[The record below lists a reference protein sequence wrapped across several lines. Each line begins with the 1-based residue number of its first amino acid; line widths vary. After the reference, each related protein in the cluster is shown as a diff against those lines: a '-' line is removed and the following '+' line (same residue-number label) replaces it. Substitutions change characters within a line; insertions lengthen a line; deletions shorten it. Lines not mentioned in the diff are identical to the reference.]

1 MTFRTSVISMV
12 TQTHPNR
19 FQPFG
24 YFKSKA
30 HKPNLVSA
38 ADMRNTVKS
47 LNAFYDFLL
56 RSSFCNAKK
65 SMLQLP
71 KCCSYNRNIDIL
83 FVRFWYIILFF
94 LVTATCYASR
104 SRIHNFIIWF
114 AKQNISDYVDLC
126 LR

>member
-30 HKPNLVSA
+30 YKPNLVSV

-47 LNAFYDFLL
+47 LNAIYDFLL

-65 SMLQLP
+65 SMLKLP
-71 KCCSYNRNIDIL
+71 KFCPYNRNIDIL
-83 FVRFWYIILFF
+83 YVRFWYIILFSWPQLHVILRIQGSIILSYGF
-94 LVTATCYASR
+94 LNKIF
-104 SRIHNFIIWF
+104 RII
-114 AKQNISDYVDLC
+114 
-126 LR
+126 